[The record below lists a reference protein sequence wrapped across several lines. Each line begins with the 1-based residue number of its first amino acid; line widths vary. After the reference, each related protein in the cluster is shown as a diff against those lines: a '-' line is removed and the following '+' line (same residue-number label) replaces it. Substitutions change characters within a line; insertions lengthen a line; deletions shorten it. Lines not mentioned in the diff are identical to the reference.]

1 MSAYAFSVEE
11 IYSGRERTGTVE
23 LTGDEVAR
31 LIRFLKEEDPETWLF
46 TSSLEERH
54 PELFEKLYEAC
65 VPLMD
70 ALDEEEPGGHYR
82 AYFPDDILD
91 MAGIQEP

>member
-23 LTGDEVAR
+23 LTDDEVAR
-31 LIRFLKEEDPETWLF
+31 LVRFLKEEDPEGWLF

-54 PELFEKLYEAC
+54 PELFDKLYQAC
-65 VPLMD
+65 IPLMD
-70 ALDEEEPGGHYR
+70 ALDKEEPDGSYR
-82 AYFPDDILD
+82 AYFPDAILE
-91 MAGIQEP
+91 MAGIDEN